1 MGLKINPIAPPDDFD
16 KSKKENMNESFIR
29 MQKLAGVIT
38 EGMDTG
44 IDYEGAGDKYEM
56 FDRMDGLANIQ
67 DLKVLNA
74 KLRLLVSDW
83 MQEGFEKDDIKEYI
97 NFLIDEI

>member
-1 MGLKINPIAPPDDFD
+1 
-16 KSKKENMNESFIR
+16 
-29 MQKLAGVIT
+29 
-38 EGMDTG
+38 MDTG

-83 MQEGFEKDDIKEYI
+83 YNEGFEKDEIKEYI